1 MSPTKVQSGLDFGP
15 TRMRCQHRK
24 KLHWLNMS
32 DPSPTLRDAID
43 TDFAEIAE
51 IYAHY
56 VLNGVA
62 SFEITPPDAN
72 ELKIRWQSI
81 RDNGLP
87 YLVIEQA
94 GKIGGYA
101 YASQFRPR
109 PAYDNTVEDSVYVS
123 PNFPGQGLGQIL
135 LTDIIEKCTS
145 LGLRQMVAI
154 IGDTKN
160 QPSINLHN
168 KLGFQEIGVMPST
181 GYKLDQWIDTVIMQ
195 RTLGDGDTTPPML
208 K

>member
-1 MSPTKVQSGLDFGP
+1 MKIALDLKSWNTRGLIFVGVVMLALLFAGPEVFDLFVLLKVILFVSTAMLALSMGFIWGFGGILCFGQSAFFG
-15 TRMRCQHRK
+15 
-24 KLHWLNMS
+24 
-32 DPSPTLRDAID
+32 
-43 TDFAEIAE
+43 
-51 IYAHY
+51 
-56 VLNGVA
+56 
-62 SFEITPPDAN
+62 
-72 ELKIRWQSI
+72 
-81 RDNGLP
+81 
-87 YLVIEQA
+87 
-94 GKIGGYA
+94 IGGYA

-123 PNFPGQGLGQIL
+123 PNFLGQGLGQIL

>member
-1 MSPTKVQSGLDFGP
+1 MSASK
-15 TRMRCQHRK
+15 RK
-24 KLHWLNMS
+24 ENGKIMNHSL
-32 DPSPTLRDAID
+32 PTLRDAID

-109 PAYDNTVEDSVYVS
+109 PAYDNTVEDSVYVAE
-123 PNFPGQGLGQIL
+123 GMQGRGVGRALLAGLIERCEEGDWRQMIAVIGDINNAGSIALHRNLDFRETGTLEAVGFKLGQW
-135 LTDIIEKCTS
+135 
-145 LGLRQMVAI
+145 V
-154 IGDTKN
+154 
-160 QPSINLHN
+160 
-168 KLGFQEIGVMPST
+168 
-181 GYKLDQWIDTVIMQ
+181 DTVLMQ
-195 RTLGDGDTTPPML
+195 RALGPGGAEPPS
-208 K
+208 